1 MTTSRSEL
9 GESALALAAEQP
21 VLPLE
26 PCGKRPLAGLGLRS
40 ATQDR
45 ETVASWWLRWP
56 DANIG
61 LRCDGLLVFDVD
73 GKAGERS
80 LARLEERYGPLPAS
94 RAVVTGKGEHRYF
107 RCPMPAGNSTQ
118 GLGRPAGL
126 DLRGGTRGYVCAP
139 PCVHASG
146 PPLRVGE
153 RGPDRRAAGELARS
167 R

>member
-1 MTTSRSEL
+1 MTASPSEL

-45 ETVASWWLRWP
+45 ETVASWWERWP

-73 GKAGERS
+73 GEAGERS
-80 LARLEERYGPLPAS
+80 LARLEERL
-94 RAVVTGKGEHRYF
+94 RAV
-107 RCPMPAGNSTQ
+107 AG
-118 GLGRPAGL
+118 
-126 DLRGGTRGYVCAP
+126 
-139 PCVHASG
+139 
-146 PPLRVGE
+146 
-153 RGPDRRAAGELARS
+153 
-167 R
+167 